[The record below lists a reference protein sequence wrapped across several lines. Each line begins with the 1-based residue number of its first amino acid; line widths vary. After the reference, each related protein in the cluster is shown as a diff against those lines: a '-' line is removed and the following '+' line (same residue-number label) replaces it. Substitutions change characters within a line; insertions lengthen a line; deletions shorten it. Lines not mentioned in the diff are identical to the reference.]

1 LLSGVVPPEESG
13 VTSLL
18 TQPVKPNAIAL
29 RRSVFEPAAAMI
41 LGSLAGEDTVPDTP
55 LSPEEA
61 TTVTPASTAASLA
74 A

>member
-1 LLSGVVPPEESG
+1 MFVAP
-13 VTSLL
+13 
-18 TQPVKPNAIAL
+18 
-29 RRSVFEPAAAMI
+29 AAMI
-41 LGSLAGEDTVPDTP
+41 LGSEAGEDTVPETP

>member
-1 LLSGVVPPEESG
+1 
-13 VTSLL
+13 
-18 TQPVKPNAIAL
+18 
-29 RRSVFEPAAAMI
+29 MI
-41 LGSLAGEDTVPDTP
+41 FGSEAGADTVPCMP